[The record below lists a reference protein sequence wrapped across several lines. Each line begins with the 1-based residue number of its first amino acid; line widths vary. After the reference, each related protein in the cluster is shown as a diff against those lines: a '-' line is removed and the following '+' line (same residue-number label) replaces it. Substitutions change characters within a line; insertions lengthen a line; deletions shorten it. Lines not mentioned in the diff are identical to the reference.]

1 MNEELL
7 NAMYNQT
14 NMSDANISKE
24 EYANLLLE
32 NEDLRRATYSEM
44 GFENENVSMDDF
56 ESLLGFKKKVQEE
69 PSETTSEE
77 TPQVEQ
83 EGMESVSEVGS
94 SESQKDDYLEFTVP
108 EEKTEAELE
117 FFKYKG
123 YYPGEEK
130 QALEEKQE
138 TTKEWYDDAVVK
150 TKETLGEDFDYLSK
164 TTEEIA
170 DMLPAE
176 VDDQSALQVIEERKA
191 EALNK
196 KGSEYYNQKIAKD
209 SEVYLNQN
217 NSIEE
222 AEDLAYRDYLKSMRS
237 EGISYLGLDE
247 SDSKKYKTYIDEY
260 YKLRQIPFKERTPE
274 EKARVHELK
283 DIVSELKE
291 NPTKSFIN
299 PDTGEV
305 DGEKEKLINELASIY
320 SVEVKNDFQKFTDR
334 YKKEYDN
341 IRSLRSDLYNTFKD
355 NYNVGES
362 DNMSDELIQSLK
374 TDYENTKPGGLVEF
388 LGLPSQ
394 EEMDAFSKAD
404 VLFKEYQKS
413 TDNFAA
419 LSRALLLNEDPGAV
433 SRGFEMLEGI
443 PVLEEVG
450 TFATSFGESFAE
462 AIPGVEN
469 VSTDRDFRKAVVNIA
484 NEEGVK
490 LTQEQYD
497 SAVDGW
503 SEKLGDTFGTSAE
516 IMAEIIGTTLITKN
530 ASSFLGISDKLGKL
544 VNVLGGGEKAAKYT
558 GVALQGLE
566 QAIAFDL
573 ASQGSAAMGVGEF
586 FGAKGADRLLS
597 ILSKGK
603 TGKFMKLLKP
613 LTRVMGATTAG
624 TIEEYGGEYLDQ
636 AFRNGFLSEETF
648 RNTFGRDYDEA
659 KDKLLLTMI
668 LAGTF
673 GTGAEVANMYRLG
686 KDYYKDSGDVTQ
698 LNDVEKAYKEI
709 QKARTESELT
719 RFDDM
724 SDAELEQYAKDN
736 NVEIEDLK
744 KTLKGK
750 KELISEEKDDSE
762 EGESVSELAKQ
773 EDKEVNEELDKETLA
788 SNELAIESR
797 ENILKE
803 DGGIFK
809 KSLNKKQKEKLQQEV
824 NQLKKENEEI
834 RERQKQ
840 KKEKKEETKD
850 FEARYDEALN
860 SLMEDESFAKL
871 DAEHKDLM
879 IRSITES
886 DPNVKAELKKQYEK
900 VSNKRLALIQQ
911 KLKGEDSV
919 TGVEEEVKTEPET
932 KVEVKAED
940 NTFTEEI
947 SELAKEDNKEV
958 ADYIEMRSAEELSKV
973 LDGEGVLDKISKGE
987 SINDKKAEEYTN
999 KIYDLIDSENV
1010 EEGSVKESELYDVI
1024 EKVENYDNKTKTVEE
1039 TTTKTRLLTRFREN
1053 AGQVSQKAFRD
1064 QVSGSEVDFKGNK
1077 GTVEVEGGSIVF
1089 KTDDGVKNLGS
1100 ATDILTQ
1107 DFTTDNILKDENG
1120 NVSGVRMNT
1129 PEGEITINN
1138 PEVGLDLGIQL
1149 QEKIIGRNPLKDIEV
1164 AYEEVISEEGI
1175 EVKVEKPKVEI
1186 KAEEKIEEAPVD
1198 LETPFTKEE
1207 LTSKLEGSALKKVF
1221 DKIDALDK
1229 KLKGKALSDPFLIT
1243 PTVRLI
1249 LKGVKAGLKA
1259 GMTLEAAIKKAK
1271 LDAKKS
1277 TEYKVLRKED
1287 QNFIDNSSVDD
1298 LISRADS
1305 ESKGEAPKR
1314 EDTREDELN
1323 LELDQLINESLDTE
1337 KPKTDKDVRKIQKRF
1352 RDFISANKKILRD
1365 ASPALNATIANKIAS
1380 VSSPA
1385 TLKSTAEYI
1394 SKIIK
1399 DTNFKK
1405 EQEARAKKIDDIRKA
1420 LDPKSFKS
1428 KGSKPASGKI
1438 AIEAQ
1443 DFFDKAR
1450 RMMGLTKEEASS
1462 KYDKILEKYKDFD
1475 DISIN
1480 DKELLLALDFADLEN
1495 KTDAELDNLTQLVK
1509 EYTKEGREWLKR
1521 KKEARKQEYNDTS
1534 DKVYEAVTAGEDV
1547 MTVDEY
1553 ESSKKAK
1560 GLSAVKRDVS
1570 KFVDG
1575 LRRFLNYN
1583 EAWRGIVGEIN
1594 RLSKSDTGSTESAR
1608 NFLNSIIDP
1617 VDKAASDKVKG
1628 MQSFIKEVRS
1638 KKKEIFGSDYKKK
1651 IKKHNKQTIVK
1662 DASGNEILVDG
1673 KPLRMSDNEAM
1684 YIYNLMKDSSLDPT
1698 IEKMSKKSKV
1708 SKAKFEEAR
1717 RRVESN
1723 TELKEYA
1730 DWVHND
1736 FYPNYYNKINAEY
1749 RKQYDFNL
1757 PFNSDYSPIKR
1768 SGYLEQEVDPL
1779 NPTMNIASTLNGSL
1793 KERVS
1798 NTQDIVLDRSI
1809 DEVMLNYADQMEH
1822 FIHYTDVVKLLNRVF
1837 SNPKVKNAINQKAG
1851 EHISY
1856 IVNKTI
1862 KDLANMPKERSKEL
1876 EVMAK
1881 LRRNFTTAVLGLNTT
1896 LFPKQL
1902 ASAPAYAVQAEST
1915 GDFLKESVK
1924 MFSKSGFNDFMFIM
1938 KSDFIK
1944 DRMGSGFDRDT
1955 ALAMRKDAANLF
1967 SGTNNLASKLMFM
1980 TKWGDVGAI
1989 LLGGTPY
1996 FRSQR
2001 NKYLKQGMSETKAN
2015 QKALADF
2022 EVATKSVQQ
2031 SSNIE
2036 EQSTFQRGGEWAKM
2050 MTMFKTSQA
2059 QYFRKSYDSWR
2070 NIIRGR
2076 GNTKDVKNIVMFQ
2089 AVLPALFTLASKGL
2103 TWDDEDELDYLES
2116 IALGNMEGLAIAG
2129 DLVGYFMDKVA
2140 GRPFEYN
2147 VTPAFTGITK
2157 IIEAVAKELSSEEGL
2172 SMEDIMDDILIPLGE
2187 SSTGLPIKNAK
2198 KLTIDNLIKI
2208 GNGDYETDYEILE
2221 LIGWS
2226 PWVLNRGV
2234 KKEEGRKRRRRSDR
2248 STLRDR
2254 RNRD

>member
-77 TPQVEQ
+77 TPQMEQ
-83 EGMESVSEVGS
+83 EGTESVSEVGS

-138 TTKEWYDDAVVK
+138 TTREWYDDAVVK
-150 TKETLGEDFDYLSK
+150 TKEVLGEDFDYLSK

-260 YKLRQIPFKERTPE
+260 YKLRQIPFNKRTPE

-320 SVEVKNDFQKFTDR
+320 SVEVKNDFQKFTER

-355 NYNVGES
+355 SYNVGES

-374 TDYENTKPGGLVEF
+374 TDYENTKPGGLVEL

-394 EEMDAFSKAD
+394 EEMDAFSRAD

-443 PVLEEVG
+443 PVLEEIG

-750 KELISEEKDDSE
+750 KELISEEKDDSK
-762 EGESVSELAKQ
+762 EGESVSGEIEAG
-773 EDKEVNEELDKETLA
+773 KEPVDLQVDET
-788 SNELAIESR
+788 S
-797 ENILKE
+797 
-803 DGGIFK
+803 
-809 KSLNKKQKEKLQQEV
+809 
-824 NQLKKENEEI
+824 
-834 RERQKQ
+834 
-840 KKEKKEETKD
+840 KEEVTTGGVLQ
-850 FEARYDEALN
+850 EE
-860 SLMEDESFAKL
+860 EQ
-871 DAEHKDLM
+871 
-879 IRSITES
+879 ITEG
-886 DPNVKAELKKQYEK
+886 D
-900 VSNKRLALIQQ
+900 
-911 KLKGEDSV
+911 
-919 TGVEEEVKTEPET
+919 
-932 KVEVKAED
+932 
-940 NTFTEEI
+940 TFTEEI
-947 SELAKEDNKEV
+947 SELAKEENKEV

-973 LDGEGVLDKISKGE
+973 LDGDGVLDKISKGE
-987 SINDKKAEEYTN
+987 SINEKQADDYAN

-1089 KTDDGVKNLGS
+1089 KTEDGVKNLGS

-1107 DFTTDNILKDENG
+1107 DFTTENILKDENG

-1175 EVKVEKPKVEI
+1175 EVKIEKPKVEV
-1186 KAEEKIEEAPVD
+1186 KAEEKLEEAPID
-1198 LETPFTKEE
+1198 LETPFTEEE

-1271 LDAKKS
+1271 SDAKKS

-1287 QNFIDNSSVDD
+1287 QNFIDNSSVED

-1305 ESKGEAPKR
+1305 EYKGETPKR

-1323 LELDQLINESLDTE
+1323 LELEQLINESLDTE

-1462 KYDKILEKYKDFD
+1462 KHDKILEKYKDFE

-1495 KTDAELDNLTQLVK
+1495 NTDAELDNLTQLVK

-1521 KKEARKQEYNDTS
+1521 KKEARRQEYKDTS

-1560 GLSAVKRDVS
+1560 GLAAVKRDVA

-1575 LRRFLNYN
+1575 VRRFLNYN

-1608 NFLNSIIDP
+1608 NFLNSIVDP

-1628 MQSFIKEVRS
+1628 MQGFIKEVRS
-1638 KKKEIFGSDYKKK
+1638 KKQEIFGSDYKKK
-1651 IKKHNKQTIVK
+1651 IKKHNKQTVVK
-1662 DASGNEILVDG
+1662 DASGNDVIIDG

-1698 IEKMSKKSKV
+1698 IKKMSKESKI
-1708 SKAKFEEAR
+1708 SKAKFEEAQK
-1717 RRVESN
+1717 RVEGNS
-1723 TELKEYA
+1723 ELKNYA

-1736 FYPNYYNKINAEY
+1736 FYPNYYNKVNAEY

-1837 SNPKVKNAINQKAG
+1837 SNPKVKNAVNQKAG
-1851 EHISY
+1851 EHITY
-1856 IVNKTI
+1856 IVNKAI
-1862 KDLANMPKERSKEL
+1862 KDIANMPKERSKEL

-1944 DRMGSGFDRDT
+1944 DRMGSGFDRDM

-1967 SGTNNLASKLMFM
+1967 GGTNNLASKLMFM

-2001 NKYLKQGMSETKAN
+2001 NKYLKQGMSEAKAN

-2022 EVATKSVQQ
+2022 EIATKSVQQ
-2031 SSNIE
+2031 SSNVE

-2089 AVLPALFTLASKGL
+2089 AILPALFTLASKGL
-2103 TWDDEDELDYLES
+2103 TWEDEDELDYLES
-2116 IALGNMEGLAIAG
+2116 IALGNIEGLAIAG
-2129 DLVGYFMDKVA
+2129 DLVGYFMDKMA

-2187 SSTGLPIKNAK
+2187 SATGLPIKNAK

-2221 LIGWS
+2221 VIGWS

-2234 KKEEGRKRRRRSDR
+2234 KKEESSRRKRKRSGR
-2248 STLRDR
+2248 STSRSRRD
-2254 RNRD
+2254 DD